1 MWRSA
6 EHPSP
11 RHATAVR
18 ITCYMGR
25 TLHRFLSYK
34 GITWYL
40 AKERQSLKSLLLLEN
55 SGKMT
60 CRDYATRQKK
70 RGDMEESGGNSQKK
84 LKREQD
90 AKRQGAYRKRK
101 KEKGKYVNLFV
112 SQEIARKIK
121 GKPALLVERF
131 VELPEVMDRLEEQEK
146 EIAELRSQREKR
158 RISLSLKFENALI
171 EKRFGESGEK
181 DLLER
186 ANDER
191 RRLAELLAEERNE
204 RDRLMRRVYAIV
216 DAAGPWSRSWW
227 TNRRTTST

>member
-1 MWRSA
+1 
-6 EHPSP
+6 
-11 RHATAVR
+11 
-18 ITCYMGR
+18 
-25 TLHRFLSYK
+25 
-34 GITWYL
+34 
-40 AKERQSLKSLLLLEN
+40 
-55 SGKMT
+55 
-60 CRDYATRQKK
+60 
-70 RGDMEESGGNSQKK
+70 
-84 LKREQD
+84 
-90 AKRQGAYRKRK
+90 
-101 KEKGKYVNLFV
+101 
-112 SQEIARKIK
+112 
-121 GKPALLVERF
+121 
-131 VELPEVMDRLEEQEK
+131 MDRLEEQEK